1 MAAYPVRQQAGPV
14 EPSWVEQLL
23 GLLAVPYQWAGREL
37 GGEYEAMAGW
47 TAPFAAI
54 ANAPRFLGNA
64 LGQAGQSLQEA
75 GEGAPLV
82 TQENV
87 SPIPG
92 PWNYR
97 INQRGAD
104 VVGAGLDVAGS
115 GLLAR
120 GVRHVPDLAQGLLR
134 HVDDLAANPAA
145 VSRIFGGMGAKTAD
159 TDALARAF
167 AMEEAGEG
175 REAIRQATGWFRA
188 PWDKKWRFEID
199 DSAALVNPSGEGL
212 ARVSNDIPY
221 AMDIDYGPGG
231 LMEHPRFAAAYDQPF
246 LIPHTRVKPSNTML
260 GSNRGAFDPNS
271 GELTYFAPQAA
282 DSARSTGLH
291 EMQHAVQNSENFAR
305 GGNPKDMDVGSLK
318 RDAVAS
324 LRDEINRLYTVG
336 GKEQIEKADRLGR
349 TLNYILNG
357 IENDQVKMYRRL
369 AGEAEA
375 RLVQQRRNLTPQQRG
390 LLDPIEQMDTML
402 KQEGIRGGIDDLIVR
417 YGDGPAMSA
426 PIPDELPFGL
436 PERIQAFRTAR
447 TNAALPVEQGGL
459 GLGSANTAAERA
471 RAMGFDVDAL
481 HGTKSPDIEAFDPL
495 MAVKKGSSAGPN
507 PRRVFATAN
516 PEGANDYAMAPRQW
530 LAMRGDQRPTNWA
543 VSIKPAKDWTEEDM
557 LDRGIE
563 AMFPTKR
570 EALEY
575 AQSQGQSGLLD
586 VYRLPDSPTVMPL
599 KMSLGNKP
607 IRRNAKGKDWEY
619 VRTYDESGYINP
631 DWGRL
636 KPVTKTGAEIRN
648 VVDPASDATA
658 DLLQTI
664 YIADPKN
671 VRSRFAAFDP
681 ARRHEADL
689 LASWLLPLVGGAGL
703 LGYFGQGGEPIY

>member
-459 GLGSANTAAERA
+459 GLGPANTAAERA
-471 RAMGFDVDAL
+471 RAMKVTAPAFHGTTEDVDAFIGEAWGSQTPSL
-481 HGTKSPDIEAFDPL
+481 ASQYAEQKGAQRAGVGEYARRFSESPMGVVYPLKIRKGKTLTVPIGTDEKITQEGL
-495 MAVKKGSSAGPN
+495 RK
-507 PRRVFATAN
+507 AT
-516 PEGANDYAMAPRQW
+516 GVD
-530 LAMRGDQRPTNWA
+530 
-543 VSIKPAKDWTEEDM
+543 
-557 LDRGIE
+557 
-563 AMFPTKR
+563 FPTLKYTYETDEFTGEPLNELAWRLLNSGEFKDAARASGIDSLVVR
-570 EALEY
+570 ER
-575 AQSQGQSGLLD
+575 GH
-586 VYRLPDSPTVMPL
+586 PTTL
-599 KMSLGNKP
+599 SL
-607 IRRNAKGKDWEY
+607 
-619 VRTYDESGYINP
+619 NP
-631 DWGRL
+631 
-636 KPVTKTGAEIRN
+636 ANI
-648 VVDPASDATA
+648 
-658 DLLQTI
+658 
-664 YIADPKN
+664 
-671 VRSRFAAFDP
+671 RSRFAAF
-681 ARRHEADL
+681 
-689 LASWLLPLVGGAGL
+689 
-703 LGYFGQGGEPIY
+703 